1 MKSFLVFAAAL
12 TTLALSTP
20 AHAQAVDDIVARNLQ
35 AKGGEALLRSTTSV
49 RATGTGLMQGQKVNV
64 VTATKRPYL
73 VRNEMTPSGP
83 SPAAGGNAPPS
94 LVQGFDGE
102 NLWLQV
108 GNAPAQPLSAG
119 DRIEAMKRTSQID
132 SPLLD
137 YKAKGTTV
145 TLGDPVTEG
154 GKKLHHLIVTPKGAP
169 PMHYYIDAGTN
180 LESRMTIDVEE
191 GGQSMRMEMRFGDF
205 RTIEGRTVPFT
216 ITQFMNGGQVAQLRF
231 DTVEFN
237 VPMDDALFR
246 MPRK

>member
-1 MKSFLVFAAAL
+1 MKSLLVIASAVLAAL
-12 TTLALSTP
+12 TLAAPL
-20 AHAQAVDDIVARNLQ
+20 HAQSVDEIVARNLQ

-83 SPAAGGNAPPS
+83 SSATGGTPPA

-102 NLWLQV
+102 TLWMQV

-137 YKAKGTTV
+137 YKTKGTTV

-154 GKKLHHLIVTPKGAP
+154 GRKLHHLVVTPKDAP
-169 PMHYYIDAGTN
+169 PMHYYIDAETH
-180 LESRMTIDVEE
+180 LESRMTMDVEE
-191 GGQSMRMEMRFGDF
+191 SGQALRMEMRFADF
-205 RTIEGRTVPFT
+205 RTIDGRTVPFT
-216 ITQFMNGGQVAQLRF
+216 ITQFMNGAQVAQLRF
-231 DTVEFN
+231 ETVEFN

-246 MPRK
+246 MPRR